1 VSSHS
6 EELKWFDSTVY
17 VAKRLQRDIQSV
29 SRRIKPTRPDLH
41 VSYFLFSKELKS
53 LGAIRLLW
61 ASNFFQDALVLSRSI
76 FEACVLDMYIRTNRA
91 ALTERYL
98 AAARHSM
105 SVGMV
110 RSMKNRRGRLR
121 RGWKGA
127 AARYGR
133 ARKASPYEFDEPRG
147 WSGKSLREI
156 VRLLEEKKGA
166 EGLWAAYEF
175 FYGLGSA
182 VAH

>member
-1 VSSHS
+1 M
-6 EELKWFDSTVY
+6 
-17 VAKRLQRDIQSV
+17 
-29 SRRIKPTRPDLH
+29 
-41 VSYFLFSKELKS
+41 
-53 LGAIRLLW
+53 
-61 ASNFFQDALVLSRSI
+61 
-76 FEACVLDMYIRTNRA
+76 DMYIRTNRA

-98 AAARHSM
+98 AYDAAARHSM

-110 RSMKNRRGRLR
+110 RSMKNRRGRLW

-133 ARKASPYEFDEPRG
+133 ARKPSPYEFDEPRG
-147 WSGKSLREI
+147 WSGKSLRET

-175 FYGLGSA
+175 FYG
-182 VAH
+182 